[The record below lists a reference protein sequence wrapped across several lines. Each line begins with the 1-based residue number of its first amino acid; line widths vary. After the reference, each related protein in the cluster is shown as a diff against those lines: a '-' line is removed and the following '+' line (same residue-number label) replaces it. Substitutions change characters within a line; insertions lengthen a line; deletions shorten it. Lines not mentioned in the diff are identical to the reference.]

1 MLLAARMRK
10 PDVKTATQAVD
21 FVYANL
27 VDVSR
32 IQIFFPIIVGYVFW
46 NRIESW
52 KIVLWCICSCLVYAA
67 RMLLVYA
74 YKKKSEDTSNPYMW
88 GDLFTATGMVSGLL
102 WGYAAWLFYIPDAG
116 SALMLLYVLIVG
128 TAAGAV
134 MISSFWI
141 TGYLAYAI
149 PSVALTAVSLFVYG
163 DLNERITGFLLFLLL
178 VMLIGVAFKS
188 RAQGYAAIRLRFEN
202 LDLVERL
209 AEEKNRAED
218 ANRAKTKFLASAN
231 HDLRQPVHALS
242 LLSFALRDELNSD
255 HGKAVYSQLDQT
267 VSNLNNL
274 LESLLDLS
282 QLESGAV
289 KIQNSYIDL
298 VEISEQLKS
307 EFLSLCNQKG
317 LSFNV
322 RSVNKTVKTDHTL
335 LMRLLRNILSNAVRY
350 TEHGRIL
357 LSFRVQG
364 DQVAIQVW
372 DTGVGINPVDQ
383 DNVFREFYQACDKS
397 RKSEE
402 GLGLGLSIC
411 QKISSLLDLKIDLS
425 STPGKGTVFTVWVPL
440 ASRPVSMVNPDPQ
453 TTAHT
458 DNVDLSGQHIL
469 VIDDDL
475 IGLSALSGVLT
486 LFGAETTLA
495 QSSQRAMELASE
507 MATIDLIISD
517 FRLSEDANGIDL
529 IRELR
534 VFKSDQSIP
543 ALIVTGDTEASVLEK
558 ISSSGIDYV
567 HKPVRAS
574 VLAVKL
580 RELLTGIRAE
590 SLQPTDSS
598 STRQQDREKLL
609 IEPGL

>member
-1 MLLAARMRK
+1 
-10 PDVKTATQAVD
+10 
-21 FVYANL
+21 
-27 VDVSR
+27 
-32 IQIFFPIIVGYVFW
+32 
-46 NRIESW
+46 
-52 KIVLWCICSCLVYAA
+52 
-67 RMLLVYA
+67 
-74 YKKKSEDTSNPYMW
+74 
-88 GDLFTATGMVSGLL
+88 
-102 WGYAAWLFYIPDAG
+102 
-116 SALMLLYVLIVG
+116 MLLYVLIVG

-242 LLSFALRDELNSD
+242 LLSFALKDELNSD
-255 HGKAVYSQLDQT
+255 HGRAVYSQLDQT

-307 EFLSLCNQKG
+307 EFLSLCNKKG

-440 ASRPVSMVNPDPQ
+440 ASRPISMVKPDPQ
-453 TTAHT
+453 TAALA
-458 DNVDLSGQHIL
+458 DDVDLSGQHIL

-495 QSSQRAMELASE
+495 QSSQRAMELATE

-517 FRLSEDANGIDL
+517 FRLSEDANGVDL
-529 IRELR
+529 IREVR

-558 ISSSGIDYV
+558 ISSSGIDYI

-590 SLQPTDSS
+590 SLQPENSS
-598 STRQQDREKLL
+598 STWQHDREKLL
-609 IEPGL
+609 IEPSL

>member
-1 MLLAARMRK
+1 MRK
-10 PDVKTATQAVD
+10 PDVKTAAQAVD

-32 IQIFFPIIVGYVFW
+32 IQIFYPIIVGYVFW

-67 RMLLVYA
+67 RMLLVHE
-74 YKKKSEDTSNPYMW
+74 YKKYSEGTNNPYLW
-88 GDLFTATGMVSGLL
+88 GDLFSVTGLVSGLL

-149 PSVALTAVSLFVYG
+149 PSVALTAISLFFYG
-163 DLNERITGFLLFLLL
+163 DLNERITGLLLFLLL
-178 VMLIGVAFKS
+178 VMLVGVAFKS

-202 LDLVERL
+202 LDLVEKL

-218 ANRAKTKFLASAN
+218 ANRAKTKFLAAAN

-242 LLSFALRDELNSD
+242 LLSFALKDELSSD

-298 VEISEQLKS
+298 IEISEQLKS
-307 EFLSLCNQKG
+307 EFLSLCQKKG

-322 RSVNKTVKTDHTL
+322 RAVNKTVKTDHTL

-357 LSFRVQG
+357 LSFRVQC

-440 ASRPVSMVNPDPQ
+440 ASRPVSVVNLNPPAATLAD
-453 TTAHT
+453 
-458 DNVDLSGQHIL
+458 DVDLIGKQIL
-469 VIDDDL
+469 VVDDDL

-486 LFGAETTLA
+486 IFGAETTLS

-507 MATIDLIISD
+507 MAKIDLIISD
-517 FRLSEDANGIDL
+517 FRLSEDANGVEL

-534 VFKSDQSIP
+534 SFKSDQSIP
-543 ALIVTGDTEASVLEK
+543 ALIVTGDTEASVLEQ
-558 ISSSGIDYV
+558 IENSGIAHI

-574 VLAVKL
+574 VLAIKL
-580 RELLTGIRAE
+580 KELLTSIRAE
-590 SLQPTDSS
+590 SAQKADSS
-598 STRQQDREKLL
+598 TTRLLDREELL
-609 IEPGL
+609 IPVCDRHE